1 MNSSNEPHSSLPPH
15 PEKSHRPHCCR
26 HHVSLLHSSCIPA
39 PDTMYPWARPAL
51 HDFRLISIRPARN
64 EWTSYLPCPL
74 TSLPCPCVDTLQGR
88 SPDELEPEGEKTI
101 TVPAIAT
108 QTSNY
113 PLSCTGMLLGPSSLN
128 LLLLLSCSSSLSRGA
143 ATRIVGYWSTICCQY
158 TSFALIGNDALW
170 TLGLLQWIFNWKI
183 FINFMI
189 FFPAIPF

>member
-1 MNSSNEPHSSLPPH
+1 MNHT
-15 PEKSHRPHCCR
+15 PHCPLTQKKVIGNIVPDIMYPSST
-26 HHVSLLHSSCIPA
+26 HHVSLLQTPCIPEHVL
-39 PDTMYPWARPAL
+39 PL

-74 TSLPCPCVDTLQGR
+74 TSLPCPCARRVDTLQGR

-143 ATRIVGYWSTICCQY
+143 ATRIVGY
-158 TSFALIGNDALW
+158 
-170 TLGLLQWIFNWKI
+170 
-183 FINFMI
+183 
-189 FFPAIPF
+189 